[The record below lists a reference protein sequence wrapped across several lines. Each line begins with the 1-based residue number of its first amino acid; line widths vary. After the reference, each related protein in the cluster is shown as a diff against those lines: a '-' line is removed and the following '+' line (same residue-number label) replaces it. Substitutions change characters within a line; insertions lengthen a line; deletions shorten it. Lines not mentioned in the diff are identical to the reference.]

1 MSNSAS
7 AVIPAENTAHVALV
21 IGASSH
27 IGLATMTLLHAQS
40 PDLQIVAIS
49 RNSAAVPD
57 AAHITSL
64 ESDYSDA
71 SLRDIVAQ
79 LADCR
84 GRIVRVLICLGVL
97 HNATLRPEK
106 RLEDLQ
112 AGQMLEYLRINAVLP
127 ALWLSALLP
136 VLAGPLPCSV
146 AVLSARVGSIAD
158 NRKGGWYSYRAA
170 KAALNM
176 LLQTSAIEYGRR
188 APNVTLLA
196 YHPGTVDTPLSAP
209 FHRSVP
215 EGARAASLTSLAVLS
230 CCFGWLAERTGSLVA
245 PVAAHVAFNLGNL
258 VVATAFA

>member
-7 AVIPAENTAHVALV
+7 AVIPVENTAHVALV

-112 AGQMLEYLRINAVLP
+112 ASQML
-127 ALWLSALLP
+127 
-136 VLAGPLPCSV
+136 
-146 AVLSARVGSIAD
+146 
-158 NRKGGWYSYRAA
+158 GW
-170 KAALNM
+170 
-176 LLQTSAIEYGRR
+176 
-188 APNVTLLA
+188 
-196 YHPGTVDTPLSAP
+196 
-209 FHRSVP
+209 
-215 EGARAASLTSLAVLS
+215 
-230 CCFGWLAERTGSLVA
+230 
-245 PVAAHVAFNLGNL
+245 
-258 VVATAFA
+258 

>member
-1 MSNSAS
+1 MSNAAS
-7 AVIPAENTAHVALV
+7 TVSCSEHTAHVALI

-27 IGLATMTLLHAQS
+27 IGLAAMALLHRQS

-49 RNSAAVPD
+49 RDTDDIPA
-57 AAHITSL
+57 AAHITSVV
-64 ESDYSDA
+64 SDYSE
-71 SLRDIVAQ
+71 SSMQDIVTR
-79 LADCR
+79 LAHCR

-97 HNATLRPEK
+97 HTASLRPEK

-112 AGQMLEYLRINAVLP
+112 ASQMLEYLRINAVLP

-136 VLAGPLPCSV
+136 LLTGSLPCTV
-146 AVLSARVGSIAD
+146 AVLSARVGSISD
-158 NRKGGWYSYRAA
+158 NRKGGWYSYRAS

-188 APNVTLLA
+188 APNVSLLA

-215 EGARAASLTSLAVLS
+215 DGALFT
-230 CCFGWLAERTGSLVA
+230 
-245 PVAAHVAFNLGNL
+245 PAHTAQCLLEVMARP
-258 VVATAFA
+258 ATPGDARFTDYAGETVPW

>member
-112 AGQMLEYLRINAVLP
+112 ASQMLEYLRINAVLP

-215 EGARAASLTSLAVLS
+215 DGALFT
-230 CCFGWLAERTGSLVA
+230 
-245 PVAAHVAFNLGNL
+245 AAHTAQCLLHVMAQP
-258 VVATAFA
+258 ATPGDARFVDYAGETVPW